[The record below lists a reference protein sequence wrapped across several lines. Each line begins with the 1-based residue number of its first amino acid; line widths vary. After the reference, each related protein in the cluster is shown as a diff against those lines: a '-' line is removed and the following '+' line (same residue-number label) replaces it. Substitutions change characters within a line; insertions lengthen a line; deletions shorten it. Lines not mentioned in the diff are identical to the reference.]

1 LVSTQTEVRAKL
13 QEIMADTFD
22 LDDLTIADNM
32 TASDIE
38 EWDSL
43 SHIRLVVAIER
54 YFSIRFANSE
64 IEGLT
69 NIGDLVNAITQKAA

>member
-1 LVSTQTEVRAKL
+1 MTDDILPRV

-22 LDDLTIADNM
+22 LDDLTITRDTSAADV
-32 TASDIE
+32 E

-54 YFSIRFANSE
+54 AFGIKFTNSE
-64 IEGLT
+64 IEGLQ
-69 NIGDLVNAITQKAA
+69 NVGELVDVIRSKI